1 MYTQCPDCQTRF
13 RVTATAL
20 RAAYGTVRCGRCGS
34 LFDALQQLSDVVP
47 PAAPAWT
54 APPPET
60 APDLA
65 SAEEDRAGSTIVIE
79 TGAGEDITL
88 EGERVSVDGLP
99 TPDEVVVDLDATDEF
114 EVLRIPTSEFP
125 DEQEAERELEA
136 LIERLQREF
145 DRQVPATGTEAE
157 FDEDTAEIPILG
169 PPPTGATADR
179 GAVPPEPITVEPPAP
194 PEAAPPV
201 APSPVEADAWYLRSE
216 PTPADTTPA
225 EPEPAPAPAIEPEP
239 PAVEMPERPV
249 RISTA
254 ELPLSRPWRPAPV
267 EVMPEP
273 SAPARS
279 PWRTLAWTVGCLL
292 LGLVLAGQVIHH
304 YREQLVRDPRI
315 GTQLR
320 AAYERLGWTLPPSWN
335 LAAIELRQSGDD
347 DRSSGRMVVRAS
359 LTNRAVFAQPQP
371 ILRLELQDR
380 YGTVVGTRD
389 FEPSEYLKDPSRSA
403 QLLEPGAGT
412 EAELLLADPG
422 VEAVGYRLDVCLR
435 ESATQVRC
443 AQGPG

>member
-34 LFDALQQLSDVVP
+34 LFDALQQLSDAV
-47 PAAPAWT
+47 PAAQPAWT
-54 APPPET
+54 APSPLPEPPSDF
-60 APDLA
+60 AP
-65 SAEEDRAGSTIVIE
+65 AEEDRAGSTIVIE

-88 EGERVSVDGLP
+88 EGERISVDGLP

-114 EVLRIPTSEFP
+114 EVLRIPASEFP

-145 DRQVPATGTEAE
+145 DRQVPATGTEEE

-169 PPPTGATADR
+169 PPAAGAAAVAAAER
-179 GAVPPEPITVEPPAP
+179 GAAP
-194 PEAAPPV
+194 PESIAVEPEPPPPAAP
-201 APSPVEADAWYLRSE
+201 APAEADDWYLRSE
-216 PTPADTTPA
+216 PTPAVTTPPVP
-225 EPEPAPAPAIEPEP
+225 EPEPAIEPES
-239 PAVEMPERPV
+239 PAVPMQERPV
-249 RISTA
+249 RIPTE
-254 ELPLSRPWRPAPV
+254 ELPLTRPWRPAPV

-273 SAPARS
+273 AAPERS

-315 GTQLR
+315 GMQLR
-320 AAYERLGWTLPPSWN
+320 AAYERLGWALPPSWN

-389 FEPSEYLKDPSRSA
+389 FEPSEYLKDPSRAA

-422 VEAVGYRLDVCLR
+422 AEAVGYRLDVCLR
-435 ESATQVRC
+435 ESATLVRC